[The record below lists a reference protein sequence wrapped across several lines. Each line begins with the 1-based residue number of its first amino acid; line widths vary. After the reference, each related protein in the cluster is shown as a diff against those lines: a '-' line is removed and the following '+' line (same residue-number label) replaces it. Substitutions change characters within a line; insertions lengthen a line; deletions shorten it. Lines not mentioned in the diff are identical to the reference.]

1 MKKQYSSGV
10 HKIIRTLWGFVL
22 LLCMAVV
29 QAADK
34 QVIGWLEDVRI
45 GDADMVFK
53 AKVDTGADNTSIKA
67 KVLKKFSRD
76 GSEWVHF
83 RLLNKSGQTAVLERK
98 VLRYA
103 KIKRKMAPSI
113 KRPVVKLGICLGA
126 VYRDVEVNLAE
137 RKKFKYH
144 MLIGRSFL
152 RGFYLVDSELQY
164 TLQPSCPVI
173 KGD

>member
-1 MKKQYSSGV
+1 MKKQLSLGY
-10 HKIIRTLWGFVL
+10 HKLFGALWVLVL
-22 LLCMAVV
+22 LMCSVTA

-34 QVIGWLEDVRI
+34 QAIGWLEEVRI
-45 GDADMVFK
+45 GEADMVFK

-67 KVLKKFSRD
+67 NVLKKFSRD
-76 GSEWVHF
+76 GSEWVRF
-83 RLLNKSGQTAVLERK
+83 RLANKSGGTAVLERK

-113 KRPVVKLGICLGA
+113 KRPVVKLGICLGS
-126 VYRDVEVNLAE
+126 VYRDVEINLAE

-164 TLQPSCPVI
+164 TLQPSCSGI
-173 KGD
+173 KGG